1 MKLNHHLITSLG
13 ALSLLT
19 TPSFAK
25 DVSTSA
31 ENVAKLQTSAQSPSP
46 SPTWAQDSSDISP
59 DSKVI
64 YGKLPNGMKYILMPN
79 QQPPGRVSMRLH
91 IAAGS
96 LMEREDQRGVAH
108 FLEHM
113 VFNGSKHFPDS
124 SQLIPKM
131 QRLGI
136 AFGAHA
142 NAYTSF
148 NETVYML
155 DLPNNHEDTLKLGFD
170 IMRDFGDGAFLKK
183 EEIDKERGVI
193 LSEKTSRDS
202 VQMRLMEKQFD
213 ALLPEGQIAKRFPI
227 GLEKI
232 IKSAPRSAFTDFYT
246 QYYTPSRM
254 TFIYVGDF
262 DPKQAEKRIIESFQ
276 SMKNPATPG
285 KNLDL
290 GKVSKGQG
298 FQPLVLSDKEVSS
311 TDLTLFA
318 LNPFEKKP
326 DTKATRA
333 EKLPLN
339 LANAII
345 NRRFSVLAKKESATI
360 SGGAAF
366 RENLFDF
373 VEMGGIAVDAKD
385 NDWKAALP
393 VLEQE
398 LRRAVTYGFT
408 ENELNEAKANLINM
422 YEQAVKAVPSRK
434 TPTLASALAKHVQRE
449 AVFSTPEDDLTIL
462 QANLASVTPE
472 ACHKAF
478 AAFWKT
484 PDITLALTTNKEDDQ
499 AKAELKQLY
508 KKSQSIAVSA
518 PEKKAAVKFAYTD
531 FGSAG
536 KIATTTHLK
545 GLDIT
550 QLQFENGCRCNIK
563 HTDFT
568 KNSISMVARVGSGK
582 LTMPTDKP
590 GLDTFAS
597 SVFTAGGLGKHSTD
611 DLRSILAGHNAHVS
625 LAIADDAFTF
635 SGATTPKDLE
645 LQLELLCAYLTDPG
659 FRPEAKR
666 IFQAQLPTIY
676 SQLKH
681 TKAGAQVKL
690 AAYLHGNDPRFVFPE
705 QKQLESYTLNDAK
718 KWILPALKN
727 DALELSIGGDLDEK
741 TLIPILARTIGAL
754 PKRATEKPA
763 LADQR
768 TIKNRPAT
776 PAEQKFTFQSKI
788 PTGAATVVWKGP
800 GLDSK
805 NIGTIR
811 RMGILR
817 SILSNRMREKIREEL
832 GEAYSPYAY
841 VDANDV
847 YKNLGFLIAVSP
859 GKPEQSEKVGKILL
873 ELGQKLADEGATED
887 ELQRALAPRLTM
899 LEKSLR
905 ENSYWIGTVMAQSQ
919 EQPYRLDWA
928 RNRKKDYAAITLDEI
943 NALAK
948 KYLPANNA
956 YRIEILPTK

>member
-1 MKLNHHLITSLG
+1 MKLNTHLAASLG
-13 ALSLLT
+13 ALFLL
-19 TPSFAK
+19 PISSFAK
-25 DVSTSA
+25 DLKTTTQLPTPSKVSPT
-31 ENVAKLQTSAQSPSP
+31 
-46 SPTWAQDSSDISP
+46 TWAQDSSDISP
-59 DSKVI
+59 DSTVI

-79 QQPPGRVSMRLH
+79 HQPPGRVSMRLH

-148 NETVYML
+148 DETVYML
-155 DLPNNHEDTLKLGFD
+155 DLPNNHDDTLKLGFD
-170 IMRDFGDGAFLKK
+170 IMRDFADGAFLKK

-202 VQMRLMEKQFD
+202 VQMRLMEKQFN
-213 ALLPEGQIAKRFPI
+213 ALLPEGKIGKRFPI

-232 IKSAPRSAFTDFYT
+232 ITSAPRSAFTDFYS
-246 QYYTPSRM
+246 QYYIPSRI

-276 SMKNPATPG
+276 SMKNPENPG
-285 KNLDL
+285 KNPDL

-298 FQPLVLSDKEVSS
+298 FQSLVLSDKEVNS
-311 TDLTLFA
+311 TDLSLLA
-318 LNPFEKKP
+318 IKPFEKKP

-345 NRRFSVLAKKESATI
+345 NRRFSVLAKKENTTI

-366 RENLFDF
+366 RENFFDF
-373 VEMGGIAVDAKD
+373 AEMGGISVDAK
-385 NDWKAALP
+385 NNNWKAALP

-398 LRRAVTYGFT
+398 LRRAITFGFT

-422 YEQAVKAVPSRK
+422 YEQAVKAAPSRK
-434 TPTLASALAKHVQRE
+434 TPTLASSLAKHVQHQ
-449 AVFSTPEDDLTIL
+449 AVFSTPSDDLTIL
-462 QANLASVTPE
+462 RDNLANITPE
-472 ACHKAF
+472 DCHKAF

-484 PDITLALTTNKEDDQ
+484 PDITLILTTNKEDPQ
-499 AKAELKQLY
+499 AETELKKLY
-508 KKSQSIAVSA
+508 KESQGVAVNP
-518 PEKKAAVKFAYTD
+518 PEKKASVQFAYTD
-531 FGSAG
+531 FGPAG
-536 KIATTTHLK
+536 KVVKTTPVKDL
-545 GLDIT
+545 GIT
-550 QLQFENGCRCNIK
+550 QLEFANGCKCNLK

-568 KNSISMVARVGSGK
+568 KNSISMIARVGSGK

-611 DLRSILAGHNAHVS
+611 DLRSILAGHNAYVS
-625 LAIADDAFTF
+625 FAIADDAFVLT
-635 SGATTPKDLE
+635 GTTTPKDLE
-645 LQLELLCAYLTDPG
+645 LQLQLLCAYLTDPG
-659 FRPEAKR
+659 FRPESLRLFK
-666 IFQAQLPTIY
+666 AQLPAIY

-681 TKAGAQVKL
+681 TSAGAQTKL
-690 AAYLHGNDPRFVFPE
+690 KSYLHGNDPRFVFPD
-705 QKQLESYTLNDAK
+705 QQQLESYTLDDAK
-718 KWILPALKN
+718 TWILPALKN
-727 DALELSIGGDLDEK
+727 DVLELSIGGDIDEE
-741 TLIPILARTIGAL
+741 TLIPILTRTIGAL

-763 LADQR
+763 LANQR
-768 TIKNRPAT
+768 IIKNRPAT
-776 PAEQKFTFQSKI
+776 PATKRLTFQSKI
-788 PTGAATVVWKGP
+788 PTGSAMVIWKSP
-800 GLDSK
+800 GLDDK
-805 NIGTIR
+805 DIGTIR

-847 YKNLGFLIAVSP
+847 YKDLGFLVAVSP
-859 GKPEQSEKVGKILL
+859 GKPEQSEKVGKIILKIG
-873 ELGQKLADEGATED
+873 EKLANDGATED
-887 ELQRALAPRLTM
+887 ELKRALAPRLTM
-899 LEKSLR
+899 LAKSLR

-928 RNRKKDYAAITLDEI
+928 RNRNSDYKSITLDEI

-948 KYLPANNA
+948 KYLRTDNA
-956 YRIEILPTK
+956 YRIEIIPTK